1 MITYQEYFEKT
12 SQENISLYL
21 KRMNEERQ
29 SGEVGFYDLPLEFD
43 LGISKLQKVKEKFAN
58 KSHFIVIGMG
68 GSSVGTRAITSF
80 LGIKNIDYLDNIS
93 STLFNEILEKIDLKK
108 TLFIL
113 VSKSGNTIECISY
126 FRILL
131 DVLGLNVD
139 DLKHHLIG
147 ICMQNTKFY
156 EFLKTNE
163 ITHFDIEE
171 NVSGRFSV
179 LSNVGLVP
187 LFLAGAN
194 VDELIK
200 GAKDCMNEQ
209 KTKEHI
215 LNLAYTLSTKMIN
228 KNYVLFTYCEELR
241 HFNEWFVQLVAESLG
256 KFKEYKRVGLTPISL
271 IGPKDQ
277 HSFLQ
282 LIIEGP
288 KDKFVEFIRIKPNP
302 NSPKIKHIKGLEN
315 LENQSVGHSLDELLY
330 AQSKSCLD
338 AIKAEGIET
347 SLIELD
353 GKSAYNIGYL
363 IYYYELL
370 VGACGLMIGISTYDQ
385 PGVESAK
392 KLLKILLTTK

>member
-1 MITYQEYFEKT
+1 MINYEGYFEKT
-12 SQENISLYL
+12 SKEIINDYL
-21 KRMNEERQ
+21 NKMIAERQ
-29 SGEVGFYDLPLEFD
+29 SGEVGFYDLPLEFKI
-43 LGISKLQKVKEKFAN
+43 GISKLKKAKISFAN
-58 KSHFIVIGMG
+58 KSHFVVLGMG
-68 GSSVGTRAITSF
+68 GSSVGTRAIASF
-80 LGIKNIDYLDNIS
+80 LGIKNIDFLDNIS
-93 STLFNEILEKIDLKK
+93 TTLFNEILEKISLQK

-126 FRILL
+126 FRILC
-131 DVLGLNVD
+131 DELNLSVD
-139 DLKHHLIG
+139 ELKHHFIG
-147 ICMQNTKFY
+147 ICMQQSKLY
-156 EFLKTNE
+156 EFLQTNE
-163 ITHFDIEE
+163 IMHFDLGE

-187 LFLAGAN
+187 LYLAGADVKSIIN
-194 VDELIK
+194 
-200 GAKDCMNEQ
+200 GAKACMSD
-209 KTKEHI
+209 TLAREHI
-215 LNLAYTLSTKMIN
+215 INLAYTLTTKMIN

-256 KFKEYKRVGLTPISL
+256 KYKGNIRTGITPISL

-288 KDKFVEFIRIKPNP
+288 KDKFVEFIRIKPSE
-302 NSPKIKHIKGLEN
+302 NSPKIKPIKGLEN

-338 AIKAEGIET
+338 AIKTEGINT

-353 GKSAYNIGYL
+353 SKSAYNIGYL
-363 IYYYELL
+363 IYYYEL
-370 VGACGLMIGISTYDQ
+370 VVAACGLMMGINTYNQ

-392 KLLKILLTTK
+392 KLLKVLLTSK

>member
-1 MITYQEYFEKT
+1 MINYEGYFEKT
-12 SQENISLYL
+12 SKEIINDYIN
-21 KRMNEERQ
+21 RMNTERQ
-29 SGEVGFYDLPLEFD
+29 SGEVGFYDLPLEFEI
-43 LGISKLQKVKEKFAN
+43 GISKLKKAKEKFAN
-58 KSHFIVIGMG
+58 KSHFVVLGMG
-68 GSSVGTRAITSF
+68 GSSVGTRAIASF
-80 LGIKNIDYLDNIS
+80 LGIKNIDFLDNIS
-93 STLFNEILEKIDLKK
+93 TTLFNEILEKISLEK

-126 FRILL
+126 FRILC
-131 DVLGLNVD
+131 DELNLSVD
-139 DLKHHLIG
+139 ELKHHFIG
-147 ICMQNTKFY
+147 ICMKETKLY
-156 EFLKTNE
+156 EFLQTNE
-163 ITHFDIEE
+163 IMHFDLGE

-187 LFLAGAN
+187 LYLAGADVESIIN
-194 VDELIK
+194 
-200 GAKDCMNEQ
+200 GAKACMND
-209 KTKEHI
+209 TLAREHI
-215 LNLAYTLSTKMIN
+215 INLAYTLTTKMIN

-288 KDKFVEFIRIKPNP
+288 KDKFVEFIRIKPSE
-302 NSPKIKHIKGLEN
+302 NSPKIKPIKGLEN

-338 AIKAEGIET
+338 AIKAEGIDI

-353 GKSAYNIGYL
+353 SKSAYNIGYL
-363 IYYYELL
+363 IYYYELV
-370 VGACGLMIGISTYDQ
+370 VGACGLMMGINTYNQ

-392 KLLKILLTTK
+392 KLLKVLLTTK

>member
-1 MITYQEYFEKT
+1 MINYEGYFEKT
-12 SQENISLYL
+12 SKEIINDYL
-21 KRMNEERQ
+21 NKMIAERQ
-29 SGEVGFYDLPLEFD
+29 SGEVGFYDLPLEFKI
-43 LGISKLQKVKEKFAN
+43 GISKLKKAKENFAN
-58 KSHFIVIGMG
+58 KSHFVVLGMG
-68 GSSVGTRAITSF
+68 GSSVGTRAIASF
-80 LGIKNIDYLDNIS
+80 LGIKNIDFLDNIS
-93 STLFNEILEKIDLKK
+93 TTLFNEILEKISLEK

-126 FRILL
+126 FRILC
-131 DVLGLNVD
+131 DELNLSVD
-139 DLKHHLIG
+139 ELKHHFIG
-147 ICMQNTKFY
+147 ICMQQSKLY
-156 EFLKTNE
+156 EFLQTNE
-163 ITHFDIEE
+163 IMHFDLGE

-187 LFLAGAN
+187 LYLAGADVKSIIN
-194 VDELIK
+194 
-200 GAKDCMNEQ
+200 GAKACMSD
-209 KTKEHI
+209 TLAREHI
-215 LNLAYTLSTKMIN
+215 INLAYTLTTKMIN

-256 KFKEYKRVGLTPISL
+256 KYKGNIRTGITPISL

-288 KDKFVEFIRIKPNP
+288 KDKFVEFIRIKPSE
-302 NSPKIKHIKGLEN
+302 NSPKIKPIKGLEN

-338 AIKAEGIET
+338 AIKTEGINT

-353 GKSAYNIGYL
+353 SKSAYNIGYL
-363 IYYYELL
+363 IYYYELI
-370 VGACGLMIGISTYDQ
+370 VAACGLMMGINTYNQ

-392 KLLKILLTTK
+392 KLLKVLLTSK